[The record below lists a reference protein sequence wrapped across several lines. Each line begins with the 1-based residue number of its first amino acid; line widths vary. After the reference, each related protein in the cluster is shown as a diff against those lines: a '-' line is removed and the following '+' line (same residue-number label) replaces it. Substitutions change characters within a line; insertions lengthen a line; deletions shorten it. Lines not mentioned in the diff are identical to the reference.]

1 MGVVR
6 FPLLSSDFVST
17 CSDGA
22 HSGSK
27 SLYSTAIPSQPKA
40 AAFAPYWPRST
51 AAWID
56 QWSLAYVRSGRLFS
70 HRCAGALGQGDHTM
84 TTFPTTQV
92 SQATLESVTESLI
105 VTPRPGPQVCH
116 LPSVVEQQM
125 TAAVYTAM
133 VKLTSRQRKD
143 REYRLDA
150 LHHHLVQRSPAG
162 EKVKVR
168 FEDMVGVRVGR
179 EPVWVTDCS
188 LLAPGEQTRLLV
200 VLYLHEGRPHNL
212 RLVAPSTAVFTHWV
226 HMLKAVLCSRTAVDS
241 ATTHAL
247 ARAITA
253 RRLWAL
259 TGAHRTHLAKRTV
272 CQRVLREHGLLQSSD
287 SSTSRA
293 WDFFQNTVP
302 MDQRTFHGQVDRAHA
317 RTDLLALFEQYA
329 RPGIL
334 PTLTLTDFAA
344 FIRCVQRETVSD
356 DQIAARFHY
365 QTQGN
370 NRMVFEEFAAYM
382 LSPWN
387 ALTGCI
393 RGTSPT
399 DPMDQAL
406 THYYIATSHNTYLL
420 DDQWAGMSSVDG
432 YVMALLAGCRSVEID
447 VWDGPGKQPVVT
459 HGRTMTTRVPLQ
471 YVLEAIAKYAFVAS
485 DYPVTL
491 SLETHCCPEQQAIM
505 AASLRQC
512 LGDALVDQPLGPDET
527 ELPSPAQ
534 LLRRFLIKN
543 KMPVAASDTLG
554 SLGKIHQSN
563 SFSSLDSTSSSSSSD
578 LSATSFDSR
587 RSSQSSL
594 SRSSSLFGKRVM
606 VSDELANLTV
616 YMKGSRL
623 RSLDQYLGHDHIYS
637 LKEKH
642 LARFARQESTFQR
655 FTTGSLIRV
664 FPDFLR
670 IDSSNYNPLPYW
682 HHGCQMAAL
691 NYQSTGLPMLLNH
704 ALFER
709 NGGTGYVLKP
719 ASLCAPHPGALHSAP
734 QQHSLAITV
743 LSGQFLSAL
752 SKRRTVNDLAC
763 LVEVL
768 TTSPDAPLVVASMV
782 APVPTT
788 PDSLLCRGRSINFAC
803 AGTDLVFV
811 RLSVRTG
818 DRVVAQAVAHYEL
831 LHQGYRSVQLTATDP
846 KSLCRPSLF
855 VHVAKGLQPALA
867 D

>member
-1 MGVVR
+1 MGVVH
-6 FPLLSSDFVST
+6 FPLLSPDFAPS
-17 CSDGA
+17 CSDGVPT
-22 HSGSK
+22 GSE
-27 SLYSTAIPSQPKA
+27 SLCSTATPPQTKA
-40 AAFAPYWPRST
+40 AAFAHHLPRST
-51 AAWID
+51 AAWIE
-56 QWSLAYVRSGRLFS
+56 QWSQAYVRSGRLFT
-70 HRCAGALGQGDHTM
+70 HQCAGALGQGEDTM
-84 TTFPTTQV
+84 ATFPATRV
-92 SQATLESVTESLI
+92 SQTALESVTESLI
-105 VTPRPGPQVCH
+105 VAPRPYPQVCH
-116 LPSVVEQQM
+116 LPSSVIQQM
-125 TAAVYTAM
+125 NATAYTAM
-133 VKLTSRQRKD
+133 VKLTSRQRKG
-143 REYRLDA
+143 REYRLDTA
-150 LHHHLVQRSPAG
+150 HHHLVQRSPAG
-162 EKVKVR
+162 EKFKVR
-168 FEDMVGVRVGR
+168 FEDIVGVRVGR

-226 HMLKAVLCSRTAVDS
+226 LLLKAVLYARTTVDS
-241 ATTHAL
+241 AATNAM

-272 CQRVLREHGLLQSSD
+272 CQRILREHGLLQSSD
-287 SSTSRA
+287 STSRA

-317 RTDLLALFEQYA
+317 RADLRALFEQYA
-329 RPGIL
+329 RPGVL
-334 PTLTLTDFAA
+334 PSLTLTDFAA
-344 FIRCVQRETVSD
+344 FVRCVQRETITD
-356 DQIAARFHY
+356 DEVTARFHY
-365 QTQGN
+365 QTQGS
-370 NRMVFEEFAAYM
+370 NRMVFEQFAAYM

-387 ALTGCI
+387 ALTGCVQS
-393 RGTSPT
+393 TSPT
-399 DPMDQAL
+399 DAMDLPL

-485 DYPVTL
+485 EYPVTL
-491 SLETHCCPEQQAIM
+491 SLETHCCPEQQAVM

-512 LGDALVDQPLGPDET
+512 LGEALVDQPLGPDET

-534 LLRRFLIKN
+534 LQQRFLIKN
-543 KMPVAASDTLG
+543 KMPVASADGAG

-563 SFSSLDSTSSSSSSD
+563 SFSSLDSTGSSSD

-594 SRSSSLFGKRVM
+594 SRSSSLFSKRVM
-606 VSDELANLTV
+606 VSDELASLTV

-623 RSLDQYLGHDHIYS
+623 RSLDHYLGHDHIYS

-642 LARFARQESTFQR
+642 LAKFARQGSTFQR
-655 FTTGSLIRV
+655 FATGSLIRV

-682 HHGCQMAAL
+682 YHGCQMTAL

-704 ALFER
+704 AMFER
-709 NGGTGYVLKP
+709 NSGTGYVLKP
-719 ASLCAPHPGALHSAP
+719 ASLCTPYPVAPGSSP
-734 QQHSLAITV
+734 QQHTLAITV
-743 LSGQFLSAL
+743 LSGQFLSTL
-752 SKRRTVNDLAC
+752 SKRRTASDLTC

-768 TTSPDAPLVVASMV
+768 TASPDAPLVLASM
-782 APVPTT
+782 ATPVPTT
-788 PDSLLCRGRSINFAC
+788 LSSLFCRGRSINFAC
-803 AGTDLVFV
+803 TGTDLVFV

-818 DRVVAQAVAHYEL
+818 DRVVAQAVAHYEM
-831 LHQGYRSVQLTATDP
+831 LHQGYRSVQLATADTKP
-846 KSLCRPSLF
+846 LCRPLLL
-855 VHVAKGLQPALA
+855 VHVTKESHAAVA
-867 D
+867 N